1 MPGDTENITW
11 RAQLALRGISRR
23 EAAGALSLSLSA
35 LDKRLKGE
43 VDFTAGDMQKMA
55 ALTGKGMKA

>member
-1 MPGDTENITW
+1 M
-11 RAQLALRGISRR
+11 ALRGISRR

-43 VDFTAGDMQKMA
+43 VDFTAGDMQKLA